1 MEISDIGLIGLAV
14 MGENLALN
22 LESKGYTVSVYNRV
36 HPDRESVVTRF
47 VEGRGKGKCFH
58 GTYTIEE
65 FVESIRLPRKIM
77 LMVKAG
83 DPVDELIGQ
92 LLPWLSPGDV
102 IIDGGNSDYHDTER
116 RVKMLEEKGYTTF
129 FDSVCTFFFTETWR
143 IRC

>member
-1 MEISDIGLIGLAV
+1 MMEISDIGLIGLAV

-47 VEGRGKGKCFH
+47 VEGRGKGKRFH

-77 LMVKAG
+77 LMVKG
-83 DPVDELIGQ
+83 RG
-92 LLPWLSPGDV
+92 SG
-102 IIDGGNSDYHDTER
+102 
-116 RVKMLEEKGYTTF
+116 
-129 FDSVCTFFFTETWR
+129 
-143 IRC
+143 

>member
-1 MEISDIGLIGLAV
+1 MMEISDIGLIGLAV

-83 DPVDELIGQ
+83 DPVDELIRGFLRGT
-92 LLPWLSPGDV
+92 LLLTGE
-102 IIDGGNSDYHDTER
+102 I
-116 RVKMLEEKGYTTF
+116 
-129 FDSVCTFFFTETWR
+129 R
-143 IRC
+143 ITMIRNVG

>member
-1 MEISDIGLIGLAV
+1 MMEISDIGLIGLAV

-65 FVESIRLPRKIM
+65 FVESIRLPPEDHVNGEGRR
-77 LMVKAG
+77 
-83 DPVDELIGQ
+83 
-92 LLPWLSPGDV
+92 PG
-102 IIDGGNSDYHDTER
+102 
-116 RVKMLEEKGYTTF
+116 
-129 FDSVCTFFFTETWR
+129 
-143 IRC
+143 

>member
-1 MEISDIGLIGLAV
+1 MMEISDIGLIGLAV

-47 VEGRGKGKCFH
+47 VEGRGKGKRFH

-92 LLPWLSPGDV
+92 LLPWLSPGDI
-102 IIDGGNSDYHDTER
+102 IIDGEIQII
-116 RVKMLEEKGYTTF
+116 TT
-129 FDSVCTFFFTETWR
+129 R
-143 IRC
+143 NAG